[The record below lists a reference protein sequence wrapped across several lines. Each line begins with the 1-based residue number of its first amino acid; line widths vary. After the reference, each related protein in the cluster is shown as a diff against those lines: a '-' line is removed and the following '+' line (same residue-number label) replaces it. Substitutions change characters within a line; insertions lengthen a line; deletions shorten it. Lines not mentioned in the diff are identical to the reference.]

1 MKKIYFRILLL
12 ALSLLLLFSFAACNQ
27 PADSETE
34 KPAES
39 VSGTESTPQSAPE
52 FETALDPNDPWN
64 DAIYTE
70 NKEFGEGAKTCTVK
84 VTVGN
89 HNVTFTL
96 HTDEEFLGAVLL
108 SHELITG
115 EEGPYG
121 IYMETVNG
129 VRAVWEEDGT
139 YWALYING
147 AYGMTGVDTTPIA
160 DGDSFELRRS

>member
-1 MKKIYFRILLL
+1 MKNRMISLV
-12 ALSLLLLFSFAACNQ
+12 ALMMLTLLLLFSFAACNQ
-27 PADSETE
+27 PADSEPE
-34 KPAES
+34 KPADS
-39 VSGTESTPQSAPE
+39 VSDSVSDFVSESAP
-52 FETALDPNDPWN
+52 ALDPDDPWN
-64 DAIYTE
+64 DAVYTE

-96 HTDEEFLGAVLL
+96 HTDEEFLGAALFA
-108 SHELITG
+108 HELITG

-121 IYMETVNG
+121 LYMETVNG

-147 AYGMTGVDTTPIA
+147 DYGMTGVDTTPIA